1 MIQKAKNWLSEDVCP
16 LWLSEGFDSKN
27 NFFQENLSME
37 GKALPDTPRRVMVQA
52 RQIFSFMMAADLGAC
67 DKNKVKDVVAKTAQA
82 ILTHYSLP
90 SGGFIH
96 SVDASGK
103 PIDTKTDLYAQA
115 FALFGLAH
123 AYGLEPKQEYKTRAL
138 ALVNYLNRERK
149 APGGGYSEINA
160 QGISYES
167 NPHMHLFEA
176 AIAWMEISP
185 DPAWTKLATEIL
197 DLALAKFIDPT
208 TGLLAEYFDAGWKI
222 RMENGR
228 FIFEPGHQYE
238 WSWLMGRYQK
248 ITGRDLTQVRWSL
261 FFPSEKHGLDSKS
274 MMAFDEMWSDLT
286 PKTTTSRFWPQS
298 ERVKTALQLAS
309 QSSGAQRE
317 VFLQA
322 ADDAMTALFAFLET
336 PRKGLWYDRLTSTGF
351 TQGPAKA
358 SSLYHI
364 VGAVY
369 DYVRM
374 RASLGAS
381 N

>member
-1 MIQKAKNWLSEDVCP
+1 MIQKAKNWLRDDVCP
-16 LWLSEGFDSKN
+16 LWLTEGFDFEN
-27 NFFQENLSME
+27 NFFQENLSMA
-37 GKALPDTPRRVMVQA
+37 GKATSGSPRRVMVQA
-52 RQIFSFMMAADLGAC
+52 RQIFSFLMAADLGAC
-67 DKNKVKDVVAKTAQA
+67 DKNKVKDLIGKTTHAM
-82 ILTHYSLP
+82 LTHYSLP

-103 PIDTKTDLYAQA
+103 PVDTKTDLYAQA

-123 AYGLEPKQEYKTRAL
+123 AYSLEPKQEYKERAFK
-138 ALVNYLNRERK
+138 LVDYLNRERK
-149 APGGGYSEINA
+149 APGGGYSEMSA
-160 QGISYES
+160 SGISYES

-176 AIAWMEISP
+176 AVAWMEISP
-185 DPAWTKLATEIL
+185 EPAWTKLATEIL
-197 DLALAKFIDPT
+197 DLALEKFIDPT

-222 RMENGR
+222 RTENGR

-248 ITGRDLTQVRWSL
+248 ITGRDLTQIRWNL
-261 FFPSEKHGLDSKS
+261 FFPSEKHGLDQKSK
-274 MMAFDEMWSDLT
+274 MAYDEMWSDLT

-317 VFLQA
+317 VFVQA
-322 ADDAMTALFAFLET
+322 ADDAMKALFVFLET
-336 PRKGLWYDRLTSTGF
+336 PRKGLWYDRLTAEGF
-351 TQGPAKA
+351 SQGPAKA

-369 DYVRM
+369 DYLKM
-374 RASLGAS
+374 RATLAS
-381 N
+381 

>member
-1 MIQKAKNWLSEDVCP
+1 MIQKAQKWLSEDVCP
-16 LWLSEGFDSKN
+16 LWLTEGFDFENK
-27 NFFQENLSME
+27 FFQENLSME
-37 GKALPDTPRRVMVQA
+37 GKAIAGASRRVMVQA
-52 RQIFSFMMAADLGAC
+52 RQIFSFLMAADLGVC
-67 DKNKVKDVVAKTAQA
+67 DKNQVKELVQQTTRA

-90 SGGFIH
+90 SGAFIH
-96 SVDASGK
+96 SVDAAGK
-103 PIDTKTDLYAQA
+103 PVDTKTDLYAQA

-123 AYGLEPKQEYKTRAL
+123 AYSLEPKPEYKARAL
-138 ALVNYLNRERK
+138 ALIDYLNRERQ
-149 APGGGYSEINA
+149 APGGGYSEITA

-197 DLALAKFIDPT
+197 DLALEKFIDPA

-222 RMENGR
+222 RQENGR

-238 WSWLMGRYQK
+238 WSWLMGRFQK
-248 ITGRDLTQVRWSL
+248 LTGRDLTQVRWSL
-261 FFPSEKHGLDSKS
+261 FFPSEKHGLDNKSK
-274 MMAFDEMWSDLT
+274 MAFDEMWSDLT

-309 QSSGAQRE
+309 QTSGAQRE
-317 VFLQA
+317 VFVQA
-322 ADDAMTALFAFLET
+322 ADDAMTALFVFLET
-336 PRKGLWYDRLTSTGF
+336 PRKGLWYDRLTPTGF

-369 DYVRM
+369 DYVQLRNDL
-374 RASLGAS
+374 AS
-381 N
+381 